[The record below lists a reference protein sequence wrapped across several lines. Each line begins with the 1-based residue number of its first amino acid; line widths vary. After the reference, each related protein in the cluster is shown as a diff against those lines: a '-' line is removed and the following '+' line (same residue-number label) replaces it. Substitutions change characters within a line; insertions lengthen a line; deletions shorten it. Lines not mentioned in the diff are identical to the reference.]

1 MAPAGNKDVSSGVHS
16 CLNEATDYQALK
28 NDGFSTAAIREA
40 QAADPTAGPAF
51 LAKKACP
58 IKKFRL

>member
-1 MAPAGNKDVSSGVHS
+1 MRRLKDVSSGVHS
-16 CLNEATDYQALK
+16 RLNEVTDYQALK
-28 NDGFSTAAIREA
+28 NDGFSTAAIGDG

-58 IKKFRL
+58 VKFFRL